1 MSNIG
6 NDIKSGLKGIHGV
19 GEALR
24 GSVNEA
30 ADQAL
35 DTNTKHPA
43 AQVSIQDHWM
53 PSIARPEGGTFPNQL
68 FSLLKYPSA
77 PDDVPSICAKKEWL
91 TPGAGQESQLKNRGV
106 AEKGK
111 ADIAGA
117 DNMIARHEV
126 KHKGTGAPVQSQPVE
141 GNHAF
146 TGGATGTS
154 GTTGTY

>member
-43 AQVSIQDHWM
+43 AQ
-53 PSIARPEGGTFPNQL
+53 
-68 FSLLKYPSA
+68 
-77 PDDVPSICAKKEWL
+77 EWL
-91 TPGAGQESQLKNRGV
+91 TLGAGQESQLKNRGV

-126 KHKGTGAPVQSQPVE
+126 KHKGTGASVQSQPVE

>member
-43 AQVSIQDHWM
+43 AQM
-53 PSIARPEGGTFPNQL
+53 PP
-68 FSLLKYPSA
+68 A
-77 PDDVPSICAKKEWL
+77 PDDVPSTCAKKEWL

-126 KHKGTGAPVQSQPVE
+126 KHQGTGAPVQSQPVE